1 MGRGLSLPM
10 VFSERGCHRMTS
22 IPRKS
27 KQVINTGRKSK
38 FSKVMSSQW
47 QLMVMSIP
55 MLLYILL
62 FNYAPLWGWL
72 NAFKD
77 YSNKASFGTGN
88 APWFGWGNFAQLF
101 RDNSVTVDG
110 RMGLWNDFGLS
121 IRNTFAMSVINLVFG
136 TVSSILLAVLL
147 NEVRSKS
154 FKRTVQTVTY
164 LPHFLSMIVVV
175 SMAQNIFSTDGPLNR
190 FLVSMG
196 LIKEEIF
203 WLGDKRYFWWL
214 VGIINVWKEV
224 GWNTIIYISA
234 MTSIDPCLHEA
245 AAIDGAGRFQRIL
258 HVTLPGI
265 KSTFVILLI
274 MNIGHL
280 LEAGFEIQYLL
291 GRGVVYDVA
300 STIDIFVLKYG
311 TEKLDIGV
319 ATAAGMFKSVVA
331 IVLLVI
337 ANMVAKALDEDT
349 LI

>member
-1 MGRGLSLPM
+1 
-10 VFSERGCHRMTS
+10 MTS
-22 IPRKS
+22 IPAKTN
-27 KQVINTGRKSK
+27 KVINTGRKSK
-38 FSKVMSSQW
+38 FSKIMGSQW
-47 QLMVMSIP
+47 QLMLMSVP
-55 MLLYILL
+55 MLLYVLL
-62 FNYAPLWGWL
+62 FNYGPLWGWV

-77 YSNKASFGTGN
+77 YSDMTASVRGN
-88 APWFGWGNFAQLF
+88 APWFGLGNFVQLF
-101 RDNSVTVDG
+101 STGKVNDRIG
-110 RMGLWNDFGLS
+110 FWNDFGLS
-121 IRNTFAMSVINLVFG
+121 LRNTLAMSAINLVMG

-147 NEVRSKS
+147 NEVRNKG

-175 SMAQNIFSTDGPLNR
+175 SMAQNIFASNGVVNSFLRST
-190 FLVSMG
+190 G
-196 LIKEEIF
+196 LIREDIF
-203 WLGDKRYFWWL
+203 WLGDKRYFWLL

-245 AAIDGAGRFQRIL
+245 AAIDGAGRLQRIL

-300 STIDIFVLKYG
+300 VTIDIFVLKYG
-311 TEKLDIGV
+311 TEKLNIGL

-331 IVLLVI
+331 IALLIV
-337 ANMVAKALDEDT
+337 ANLVAKALDEDT

>member
-1 MGRGLSLPM
+1 MG
-10 VFSERGCHRMTS
+10 
-22 IPRKS
+22 
-27 KQVINTGRKSK
+27 
-38 FSKVMSSQW
+38 SQW
-47 QLMVMSIP
+47 QLMLMSVP
-55 MLLYILL
+55 MLLYVLL
-62 FNYAPLWGWL
+62 FNYAPLWGWV

-77 YSNKASFGTGN
+77 YSSKASFGSGN

-101 RDNSVTVDG
+101 RDNAVTVDG

-121 IRNTFAMSVINLVFG
+121 IRNTFAMSLINLVFG

-175 SMAQNIFSTDGPLNR
+175 SMAQSIFDTDGPLNR
-190 FLVSMG
+190 FLLSMG
-196 LIKEEIF
+196 LINKEIF
-203 WLGDKRYFWWL
+203 WLGDKQYFWWL

>member
-1 MGRGLSLPM
+1 ML
-10 VFSERGCHRMTS
+10 
-22 IPRKS
+22 
-27 KQVINTGRKSK
+27 
-38 FSKVMSSQW
+38 MS
-47 QLMVMSIP
+47 VP
-55 MLLYILL
+55 MLLYVLL
-62 FNYAPLWGWL
+62 FNYAPMWGWL
-72 NAFKD
+72 EAFKD
-77 YSNKASFGTGN
+77 YSSKSALATGN
-88 APWFGWGNFAQLF
+88 APWIGLGNFDFLF
-101 RDNSVTVDG
+101 
-110 RMGLWNDFGLS
+110 NDPLVKTDFLLS
-121 IRNTFAMSVINLVFG
+121 IRNTLAMSVINLVFG

-147 NEVRSKS
+147 NELRSKA

-175 SMAQNIFSTDGPLNR
+175 SIAQNIFATNGPLNNILR
-190 FLVSMG
+190 SLG
-196 LIKEEIF
+196 LIKEDVF
-203 WLGDKRYFWWL
+203 WLGDKKYFWWL

-234 MTSIDPCLHEA
+234 MTSIDPCLYEA

-265 KSTFVILLI
+265 KSTFIILLI

-280 LEAGFEIQYLL
+280 MEAGFEIQYLL

-331 IVLLVI
+331 IILLII
-337 ANMVAKALDEDT
+337 ANMTAKALDEDT